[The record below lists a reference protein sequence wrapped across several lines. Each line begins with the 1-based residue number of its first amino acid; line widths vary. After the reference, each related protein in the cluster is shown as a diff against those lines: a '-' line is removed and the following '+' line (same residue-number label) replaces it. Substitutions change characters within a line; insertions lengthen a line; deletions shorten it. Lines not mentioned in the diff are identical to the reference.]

1 MRRANSI
8 LGILG
13 AILVGLI
20 GPASVALAA
29 VDACK
34 GTLYLTIDTGS
45 MAHAETIARILSKHE
60 VRATFFL
67 ANEKTVNGDRSL
79 EAGWAPYW
87 RARVTEGHRFGSH
100 TWEHGYFRGDLP
112 DGRTKYVRINGSAES
127 LDAAGVCAELR
138 RVDTR
143 FRDMTGRALDPI
155 WRAPGG
161 RTTPNSLVA
170 AKACG
175 YDHVHWANAG
185 FLGDEL
191 PSEKYPNDRLVAQAL
206 ANLRDGD
213 VMVMHTGI
221 WSRKDP
227 FQPMLDPLLAGLKS
241 RGFCFDTLPP
251 KPGTRVNGWGP
262 AL

>member
-1 MRRANSI
+1 MRRASS
-8 LGILG
+8 L
-13 AILVGLI
+13 LVLL
-20 GPASVALAA
+20 ALASGA
-29 VDACK
+29 GAACK

-45 MAHAETIARILSKHE
+45 MAHAETIARTMKKHD

-79 EAGWAPYW
+79 EAGWTAYW
-87 RARVTEGHRFGSH
+87 RERAAEGHAFGTH
-100 TWEHGYFRGDLP
+100 TWDHGYFRGDLP
-112 DGRTKYVRINGSAES
+112 DGRTRYVRINGRADE
-127 LDAAGVCAELR
+127 LDGAGVCTELR
-138 RVDTR
+138 KVETR
-143 FRDMTGRALDPI
+143 FREMTGRSLNPI

-161 RTTPNSLVA
+161 RTTPNSLAA

-191 PSEKYPNDRLVAQAL
+191 PSDKYPNDRLLAQAL

-221 WSRKDP
+221 WSRKDA
-227 FQPMLDPLLAGLKS
+227 FQPMLDPLIAGLKA
-241 RGFCFDTLPP
+241 RGFCFATLPAA
-251 KPGTRVNGWGP
+251 PGVRVNGWG
-262 AL
+262 AKGV